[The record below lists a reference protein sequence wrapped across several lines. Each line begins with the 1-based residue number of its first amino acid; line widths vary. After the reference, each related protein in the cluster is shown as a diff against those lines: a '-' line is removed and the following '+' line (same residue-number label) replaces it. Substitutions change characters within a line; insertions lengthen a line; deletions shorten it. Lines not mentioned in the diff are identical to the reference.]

1 MAHPSKRHVGNSN
14 LHLHHEDSFRGLPVM
29 QYYTPFISEYLER
42 LYGTTQL
49 ALDDHR
55 EVFAVRFDPRF
66 PDDASP
72 DSGNAVISR
81 FVDSLTFRI
90 QSARKRSERLHGAAH
105 RTSVRWCWVREV
117 GRQGRAHYH
126 FVLLLN
132 RDAYHRLGR
141 FQSERENLYSRIQAA
156 WASALRIPFEEADG
170 LVHIPA
176 NATFHLSEDDP
187 DEMARYFHRVSYLCK
202 AETKDYGHRCRSF
215 GCSRG

>member
-1 MAHPSKRHVGNSN
+1 
-14 LHLHHEDSFRGLPVM
+14 
-29 QYYTPFISEYLER
+29 
-42 LYGTTQL
+42 L
-49 ALDDHR
+49 ALSDHR

-90 QSARKRSERLHGAAH
+90 QSARKRSERLYGAAH
-105 RTSVRWCWVREV
+105 RTSIRWCWVREV

-156 WASALRIPFEEADG
+156 WASALRIAFEEADG
-170 LVHIPA
+170 LVNIPA
-176 NATFHLSEDDP
+176 NATFHLSQDDP
-187 DEMARYFHRVSYLCK
+187 
-202 AETKDYGHRCRSF
+202 
-215 GCSRG
+215 

>member
-1 MAHPSKRHVGNSN
+1 
-14 LHLHHEDSFRGLPVM
+14 
-29 QYYTPFISEYLER
+29 
-42 LYGTTQL
+42 L
-49 ALDDHR
+49 ALSDHR

-81 FVDSLTFRI
+81 FVDFLTFRI
-90 QSARKRSERLHGAAH
+90 QSARKRSERLNGTAH
-105 RTSVRWCWVREV
+105 WCWVREV

-156 WASALRIPFEEADG
+156 WASALRIRFEEADG
-170 LVHIPA
+170 LVNIPA
-176 NATFHLSEDDP
+176 NGTFHLSQDDP
-187 DEMARYFHRVSYLCK
+187 
-202 AETKDYGHRCRSF
+202 
-215 GCSRG
+215 